1 MEHLHR
7 WRVEALSAMHL
18 GDLGVV
24 DLAIL
29 DLEQELPGAQSAL
42 QLRDSVLVDD
52 TSRVESFAVR
62 DQNLRLSKIE

>member
-7 WRVEALSAMHL
+7 WWIKALSVMRI